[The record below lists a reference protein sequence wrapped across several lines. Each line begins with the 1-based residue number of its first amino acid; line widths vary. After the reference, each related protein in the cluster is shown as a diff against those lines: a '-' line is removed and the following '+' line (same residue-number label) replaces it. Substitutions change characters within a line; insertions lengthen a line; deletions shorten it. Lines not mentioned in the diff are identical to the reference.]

1 MVLLFFLSLFLQHL
15 LLHLLLCTS
24 PTSPPGDPAPADVL
38 YEETCGPDGGAV
50 PRGREGLPAPPSAQ
64 PAALHHLSAAAA
76 LLAVLAAG
84 AALPGDQR

>member
-1 MVLLFFLSLFLQHL
+1 MCLSHILPQ
-15 LLHLLLCTS
+15 
-24 PTSPPGDPAPADVL
+24 GDPAPPDVL
-38 YEETCGPDGGAV
+38 YEEACGPDGGVV

-76 LLAVLAAG
+76 LLALLAAG